1 MSLSVIGKV
10 LENKQIAENIF
21 DMKIAWD
28 NADEAKAGQFVNILC
43 EGGDALLRRP
53 ISVCDA
59 EKGVLRIVYEVKGK
73 GTELLAKYEEGQS
86 IDMLAPLGHGFTVK
100 KCKNPVLIGG
110 GIGTYPLLKLAKE
123 LGNSNV
129 FLGFRS
135 IDRITLKEDFEKV
148 SKLDIVTDDG
158 SFGNKMLATQSA
170 EEFIKANGSEMI
182 YACGPKPMLKAVAA
196 LAEKYG
202 IECEVSM
209 EERMGCGIGACLVCA
224 CKTKNKDGDEIH
236 SHVCK
241 DGPVFNSKDVIF

>member
-10 LENKQIAENIF
+10 LENKQIAENIY
-21 DMKIAWD
+21 DMKIQWD
-28 NADEAKAGQFVNILC
+28 NAGEAQPGQFVNVLC

-53 ISVCDA
+53 ISICDA
-59 EKGVLRIVYEVKGK
+59 DGDTLRIVYEVKGK
-73 GTELLAKYEEGQS
+73 GTELLAKYKEGQS

-123 LGNSNV
+123 LENPYV

-135 IDRITLKEDFEKV
+135 KDRITLKEDFEKV
-148 SKLDIVTDDG
+148 ATLDIVTDDG
-158 SFGNKMLATQSA
+158 SYGEKKLATQSA
-170 EEFIKANGSEMI
+170 EEFIKSSGTDMI

-224 CKTKNKDGDEIH
+224 CKTKDKNGEEVH
-236 SHVCK
+236 THVCK